1 MSKHISS
8 QSKPIYIR
16 WFQDISIT
24 DVALVG
30 GKNASLGD
38 MYRNLGKKGIH
49 IPNGFAITAAAYRTM
64 LETNDLKKKIKII
77 VKDLDVRD
85 ISALRR
91 AGKRIRGLIEAA
103 PLPSGLAEEIS
114 VAYRTLA
121 KETKETRPLVA
132 VRSSATAEDL
142 PTASFAGQQETYLNI
157 SGEKAVILAVKKAL
171 ASLFT
176 DRALSYREAHGFDHI
191 SIAMSVAV
199 QRMVSADT
207 GASGV
212 LFTLDTESGF
222 RGVMRI
228 DASYGLGEYVVKGR
242 VVPDQFLVFMHGLIR
257 GKRAIIGRTLGTK
270 REKLVSGTTRGT
282 KRMAVSTRDQNKFS
296 ISDDDVLTLAR
307 WGAMIEAQYGTPQD
321 IEWVKNGKTGQL
333 YIVQA
338 RPETVA
344 AQRSGAVVE
353 QFRLKKHGA
362 VLAQGIAVGQKIGA
376 GKVRRI
382 DHPREMQQL
391 KKGEVLV
398 TRLTDP
404 DWEPMMRIAAA
415 IVTEQGGKTSHAAIV
430 SRELG
435 IPCLVGVPGA
445 CTALKTGDSVTVS
458 AAQGD
463 CGVVY
468 KGILP
473 FEVKRTVLADV
484 PKTKTQVMMNIGDP
498 DNAFSL
504 SFLPHDGVGLARQEF
519 IFSNFIRIHPLAL
532 VNYHR
537 LKDKKAKKEIA
548 ALTRGY
554 VDKRRFAIDKLAEGM
569 GRIAAAMYPKPVVL
583 RLSDFKTNEYASLIG
598 GKAFEPVEAN
608 PMLGWRGAS
617 RYASRE
623 FHQAFAIECAAI
635 QQARETWGLDNIIVM
650 VPFCRTPEEG
660 QRVLDTMAKFGLARG
675 KNGLQIYVMCEIPSN
690 VILAEEFAKM
700 FDGFSIGS
708 NDLTQLTLGVDRDA
722 PHLAHVYDEQNDA
735 IKKMIREVI
744 FVAHKHKRTVGICGQ
759 APSDSPEFIDFLVK
773 AGIDSIS
780 LNPDMVVEARERI
793 AFVEKTVGKTGRRT
807 HSPFLSLVAAIGMVA
822 ASIVAVGAG
831 CQGIGTYDT
840 VGIPEISSAP
850 AALRAKIQEKLL
862 ADFTAAQENALS
874 EITVANF
881 ASFRMS
887 YPAAWTVE
895 QWNGGVTMKRKETGE
910 FVSVFLPLI
919 VHPVS
924 PDAKTPTTV
933 GGKPA
938 LRFDLKGSDASSAVA
953 VVVITMDDGSI
964 LEING
969 KTNRFNELL
978 ALFSFLSN
986 TLTATDR
993 PLNHW
998 DVEDGRI
1005 CVQMITQARPNKDAT
1020 CQVFSSPCEVPEY
1033 WDVCTFENTNF

>member
-1 MSKHISS
+1 MPTPSS
-8 QSKPIYIR
+8 QSTSTYIR
-16 WFQDISIT
+16 WFQDISIQ
-24 DVALVG
+24 DVGFVG

-38 MYRNLGKKGIH
+38 MYRTLGKKGVH
-49 IPNGFAITAAAYRTM
+49 IPNGFAVSAAAYRAM
-64 LETNDLKKKIKII
+64 LEKNNLKKKIKII

-85 ISALRR
+85 IRALRR

-103 PLPSGLAEEIS
+103 PLPHGLSEEITM
-114 VAYRTLA
+114 AYRKLA
-121 KETKETRPLVA
+121 KETHTARPAVA
-132 VRSSATAEDL
+132 IRSSATAEDL
-142 PTASFAGQQETYLNI
+142 PIASFAGQQETYLNV
-157 SGEKAVILAVKKAL
+157 SGEKAVIAAVKKAL

-191 SIAMSVAV
+191 SIAMSVGV
-199 QRMVSADT
+199 QLMISADT

-242 VVPDQFLVFMHGLIR
+242 VVPDQFLIFTHGLLH

-270 REKLVSGTTRGT
+270 QGKLVSGTTRGT
-282 KRMAVSTRDQNKFS
+282 KHMAVSTRDQQRFS

-307 WGAMIEAQYGTPQD
+307 WGRMIEAQYGTPQD
-321 IEWVKNGKTGQL
+321 IEWVKNGKTGRL

-344 AQRSGAVVE
+344 AQKSGAVIE
-353 QFRLKKHGA
+353 QFRLKKHGT
-362 VLAQGIAVGQKIGA
+362 VLATGIAVGQKIGA
-376 GKVRRI
+376 GKVRQI
-382 DHPREMQQL
+382 DHPRDMHQF

-404 DWEPMMRIAAA
+404 DWEPVMRIASA

-435 IPCLVGVPGA
+435 IPCLVGVSGA
-445 CTALKTGDSVTVS
+445 CTLFKTGDLVTVS
-458 AAQGD
+458 AAEGD
-463 CGVVY
+463 SGAVY

-473 FEVKRTVLADV
+473 FEVKRTALADV
-484 PKTKTQVMMNIGDP
+484 PNTKTRVMMNIGDP
-498 DNAFSL
+498 NNAFSL

-532 VNYHR
+532 AHYPR

-548 ALTRGY
+548 ILTRGY
-554 VDKRRFAIDKLAEGM
+554 ADKRQFAIDKLAEGM

-598 GKAFEPVEAN
+598 GKEFEPVEAN

-617 RYASRE
+617 RYASPK
-623 FHQAFAIECAAI
+623 FVQAFAMECAAI
-635 QQARETWGLDNIIVM
+635 QKARETWGLDNIIVM

-660 QRVLDTMAKFGLARG
+660 QRVLDTMAKFGLVRG
-675 KNGLQIYVMCEIPSN
+675 KHGLQVQVMCEIPSN
-690 VILAEEFAKM
+690 VILADEFAKM

-722 PHLAHVYDEQNDA
+722 PHLAHLFDEENEA

-744 FVAHKHKRTVGICGQ
+744 IVAHKHKRTVGICGQ
-759 APSDSPEFIDFLVK
+759 APSDSPAFIDFLVQ
-773 AGIDSIS
+773 AGVDSIS
-780 LNPDMVVEARERI
+780 LNPDTLVEMRERI

-807 HSPFLSLVAAIGMVA
+807 HRPFLSLVAAIGMVA
-822 ASIVAVGAG
+822 ASIVALGAG
-831 CQGIGTYDT
+831 CQGIGAYDT

-881 ASFRMS
+881 AEFHMS
-887 YPAAWTVE
+887 YPVTWMVE

-910 FVSVFLPLI
+910 FISIFLPLI
-919 VHPVS
+919 AHPVS
-924 PDAKTPTTV
+924 ADAKTPVTV

-938 LRFDLKGSDASSAVA
+938 LRFDLAGSDASSAVS
-953 VVVITMDDGSI
+953 VVEITMDDGSI

-978 ALFSFLSN
+978 ASFSFLSD

-1005 CVQMITQARPNKDAT
+1005 CVQMITQARPNKDAA

-1033 WDVCTFENTNF
+1033 WDVCTLENTNL